1 MMTAAQGGTYP
12 AAGVTVA
19 RPATAP
25 VSAPV
30 TLGLCSRHQVSA
42 SQVTIAAAAAVF
54 VLTKA
59 TAASPLAA
67 SALPPLKP
75 NQPNQSKPAP
85 SATNGTLCGGGPPPP
100 HGKPPPPARTAG

>member
-1 MMTAAQGGTYP
+1 MTAAQGGTNP

-30 TLGLCSRHQVSA
+30 MLGFCSRHQVSA
-42 SQVTIAAAAAVF
+42 SQVTIAAAAAVL

-59 TAASPLAA
+59 TAATPLAA

-75 NQPNQSKPAP
+75 NQPNQRRPAP
-85 SATNGTLCGGGPPPP
+85 SATNGTLCGG
-100 HGKPPPPARTAG
+100 RTPSSVWSRPRT